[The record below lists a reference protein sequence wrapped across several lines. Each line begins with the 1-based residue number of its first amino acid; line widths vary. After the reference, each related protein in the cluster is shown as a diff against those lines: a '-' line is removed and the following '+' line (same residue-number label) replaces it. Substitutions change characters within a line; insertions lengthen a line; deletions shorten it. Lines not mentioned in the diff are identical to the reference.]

1 MIGEEDTLD
10 RYAVYD
16 DLYERRYGDRRSERR
31 TKPKYTAVSARKRDE
46 IISEVAEGAE
56 GLELGF
62 HPSYQPSRHEQGWLL
77 SSLRGFYD
85 QGLISD
91 VLARVK
97 GGKEANVYL
106 CQGPAP
112 APAPSPFQEEGRGE
126 GDRPPLPLGAGR
138 GEGVLTP
145 TPSGEGRGEGAAFLA
160 AKVYRPR
167 MFRNLRNDALYRQGR
182 EIMVVGGKAAGKNA
196 ATLARAI
203 RNKSGY
209 GLEAAHTSWLM
220 HEYDALD
227 RLYRAGGAV
236 PRPWGGNENA
246 ILMDMIGDERRA
258 APVLDSI
265 TLGGRAARRLRDELL
280 RNVELMLQNDLIHA
294 DLSAYN
300 ILYWQGRITLI
311 DFPQVVHPSSNPD
324 ARWILQ
330 RDLTRVNDYF
340 ASQGA
345 GYDPA
350 ALAEEMWE
358 RVLGDALGAWH
369 EEPLPVVEEEIP

>member
-10 RYAVYD
+10 RFEVYD
-16 DLYERRYGDRRSERR
+16 ELYERRFGDRRAERR
-31 TKPKYTAVSARKRDE
+31 TKPKYATVPERQRDQLVAQ
-46 IISEVAEGAE
+46 VAEGAE

-62 HPSYQPSRHEQGWLL
+62 HPTYRPSRHEQGWLMA
-77 SSLRGFYD
+77 SLRSFYD
-85 QGLISD
+85 LGLIVD

-106 CQGPAP
+106 CQGPSSP
-112 APAPSPFQEEGRGE
+112 PPSQ
-126 GDRPPLPLGAGR
+126 
-138 GEGVLTP
+138 
-145 TPSGEGRGEGAAFLA
+145 GEGRGEGLSSPSPSQGEGWGEGVPLLA

-182 EIMVVGGKAAGKNA
+182 DVMVVGGKAAGKDA
-196 ATLARAI
+196 GTIERAI
-203 RNKSGY
+203 RNKSGF

-220 HEYDALD
+220 HEYAALD

-246 ILMDMIGDERRA
+246 ILMDMVGDERQA
-258 APVLDSI
+258 APVLGSVR
-265 TLGGRAARRLRDELL
+265 LGGRESRRLLDEVL
-280 RNVELMLQNDLIHA
+280 RNVELMLRNDLIHA

-300 ILYWQGRITLI
+300 ILYWKGRIVLI
-311 DFPQVVHPSSNPD
+311 DFPQVVHPSTNPD

-340 ASQGA
+340 SARGA

-358 RVLGDALGAWH
+358 RVLGGTVGAWH
-369 EEPLPVVEEEIP
+369 EEPLPMVEEEME

>member
-1 MIGEEDTLD
+1 VTPRLAGNLKVIGEEETLD
-10 RYAVYD
+10 RFEVYD
-16 DLYERRYGDRRSERR
+16 ELYERRFGDRRAERR
-31 TKPKYTAVSARKRDE
+31 TKPKYATVSERMRDQLVAQ
-46 IISEVAEGAE
+46 VAEGAE

-62 HPSYQPSRHEQGWLL
+62 HPIYRPSRHEQGWLMA
-77 SSLRGFYD
+77 SLRGFYD
-85 QGLISD
+85 LGLIVD

-112 APAPSPFQEEGRGE
+112 GRSQE
-126 GDRPPLPLGAGR
+126 GAGAEA
-138 GEGVLTP
+138 GGLGLPVPGGNGGGGVQ
-145 TPSGEGRGEGAAFLA
+145 AADCPLLA

-182 EIMVVGGKAAGKNA
+182 DVMVVGGKAAGKDA
-196 ATLARAI
+196 GTIARAI
-203 RNKSGY
+203 RNKSSY

-220 HEYDALD
+220 HEYAALD
-227 RLYRAGGAV
+227 LLYRVGGAV

-246 ILMDMIGDERRA
+246 ILMDMVGDERQA
-258 APVLDSI
+258 APVLGSVR
-265 TLGGRAARRLRDELL
+265 LGGREARRLLDEVL
-280 RNVELMLQNDLIHA
+280 RNVELMLRNDLIHA

-311 DFPQVVHPSSNPD
+311 DFPQVVHPSTNPD

-340 ASQGA
+340 SAWGA

-350 ALAEEMWE
+350 AVAEEMWE
-358 RVLGDALGAWH
+358 RALGGTVGAWL
-369 EEPLPVVEEEIP
+369 EEPLPVIEEAME

>member
-1 MIGEEDTLD
+1 M
-10 RYAVYD
+10 
-16 DLYERRYGDRRSERR
+16 LYERRYGDRRAERR
-31 TKPKYTAVSARKRDE
+31 SKPKYATVSERKRDE
-46 IISEVAEGAE
+46 LLAEVTEGAE

-106 CQGPAP
+106 CAGPDAERSPGPP
-112 APAPSPFQEEGRGE
+112 ATDG
-126 GDRPPLPLGAGR
+126 PPLPLPRRNGG
-138 GEGVLTP
+138 GGVGGTDLP
-145 TPSGEGRGEGAAFLA
+145 LLA

-182 EIMVVGGKAAGKNA
+182 EVMVVGGKAAGKQA
-196 ATLARAI
+196 STIARAI

-209 GLEAAHTSWLM
+209 GMEAAHTSWLM
-220 HEYDALD
+220 HEYAALD

-246 ILMDMIGDERRA
+246 ILMDMIGDDRQA
-258 APVLDSI
+258 APTLSSV
-265 TLGGRAARRLRDELL
+265 TLGRREARRLLDEVL

-311 DFPQVVHPSSNPD
+311 DFPQIVHPSANPD

-330 RDLTRVNDYF
+330 RDLTRVSDYF
-340 ASQGA
+340 ATQGA

-350 ALAEEMWE
+350 ALAEEMWG
-358 RVLGDALGAWH
+358 RVLGDVLGGWH
-369 EEPLPVVEEEIP
+369 EEPLPVVEEEMP